1 MWPISVGMPL
11 AGGIVLRFAV
21 VLFADVAQVAR
32 RLVLED
38 NVQGVDDAGNVC
50 ESALV
55 GRPRM
60 RERVA

>member
-1 MWPISVGMPL
+1 MICGLCLSACSL

-21 VLFADVAQVAR
+21 VWFADVAQVAR

-50 ESALV
+50 ESGLV
-55 GRPRM
+55 
-60 RERVA
+60 